1 MRHNPAGFFPGRDGA
16 ASGIAGPMQAV
27 AIIQA
32 RMGSTRLPGKV
43 LELVE
48 GRTVLGHTI
57 GRARA
62 IRGLDEVVV
71 ATTRLERDD
80 AVVTESERH
89 GARSWRGSE
98 DDVLSRYLGAARESG
113 ADVIMR
119 ITSDCPLLDP
129 ELSSG
134 VLSALL
140 SALAAGDPVDYASN
154 SLVRR
159 NPRGVDTEAF
169 TRAALERAAEQ
180 ATAAREREHVTLYM
194 YEHPDAFRLLSIPGE
209 HDHAHHRWTVD
220 TPEDL
225 QLVREVYARLAP
237 DHGLLFGMQPVLDLL
252 VREPWIARINQHVEQ
267 KKA

>member
-1 MRHNPAGFFPGRDGA
+1 MH
-16 ASGIAGPMQAV
+16 AV

-57 GRARA
+57 ARARA

-71 ATTRLERDD
+71 ATTSLDQDD
-80 AVVTESERH
+80 AVVSESERH
-89 GARSWRGSE
+89 GVRSWRGSE
-98 DDVLSRYLGAARESG
+98 DDVLARYLGAARDSR

-140 SALAAGDPVDYASN
+140 SAIAAGDAVDYASN
-154 SLVRR
+154 SLLRR

-169 TRAALERAAEQ
+169 TRAALERTAEL
-180 ATAAREREHVTLYM
+180 ATTVREREHVTLYM
-194 YEHPDAFRLLSIPGE
+194 YEHPEAFRLLSVPGA
-209 HDHAHHRWTVD
+209 HDHSHHRWTVD

-225 QLVREVYARLAP
+225 RLVREVYARLAP
-237 DHGLLFGMQPVLDLL
+237 KHGLLFGMQPVLELL
-252 VREPWIARINQHVEQ
+252 EREPWITRINQHVEQ

>member
-1 MRHNPAGFFPGRDGA
+1 MHT
-16 ASGIAGPMQAV
+16 V

-43 LELVE
+43 LEPVE

-57 GRARA
+57 ARACA

-71 ATTRLERDD
+71 ATTCLDRDD
-80 AVVTESERH
+80 SVVREAERH
-89 GARSWRGSE
+89 GVRSWRGSE
-98 DDVLSRYLGAARESG
+98 DDVLSRYLGAARESH

-140 SALAAGDPVDYASN
+140 SAIAVGDPVDYASN
-154 SLVRR
+154 SLLRR

-169 TRAALERAAEQ
+169 TRAALERTAER

-194 YEHPDAFRLLSIPGE
+194 YEHPDAFRLLSVPGE
-209 HDHAHHRWTVD
+209 RDHSHHRWTVD

-225 QLVREVYARLAP
+225 QLVREIYARLAP
-237 DHGLLFGMQPVLDLL
+237 DHGLLFGMQPVLELL
-252 VREPWIARINQHVEQ
+252 EREPWIAIINQHVEQ
-267 KKA
+267 KQA